1 MINNFPEINTVINKS
16 FDVAAAAIDYNAKVF
31 TDTIDFVNQI
41 TDKMFYT
48 YTVKA
53 QETVKA
59 ATEYAKENIATGKT
73 KVKGVFAGA

>member
-1 MINNFPEINTVINKS
+1 MIKTFPEIDTVINKS
-16 FDVAAAAIDYNAKVF
+16 FDVAAAAIDFNNKVF

-41 TDKMFYT
+41 TDRMFYT

-73 KVKGVFAGA
+73 KVKSVLSGA